1 MAGTDAPTHQPF
13 SISAK
18 KVCLISLVSPKAYL
32 ALEPDQLLSVY
43 RAYLG
48 RMAEVINAHGYSV
61 RAFDPG
67 APSRFSELPIERRF
81 AILEA
86 ITSTIVRAETAQKD
100 RIPTHDNRQ
109 FAWWIIRDMKLRP
122 TSDAFTTIEADDVIE
137 IYDSN
142 HLQVHRSFNFF
153 RALSYTLD
161 QIFTHEWWELYSRL
175 PSITEAM
182 IHTATRIIGSKE
194 AMNMV
199 NPFPDH
205 WVTEIFSTS
214 RNSSHIEP
222 RIASTLLDSNGYV
235 AAYLNVFRISEVQS
249 GKGTTQERH

>member
-1 MAGTDAPTHQPF
+1 MPAA
-13 SISAK
+13 SADSANIK
-18 KVCLISLVSPKAYL
+18 KVCLTPLVSSKAYL
-32 ALEPDQLLSVY
+32 TLEPDQLLSVY

-48 RMAEVINAHGYSV
+48 RLADVINAHGYAV
-61 RAFDPG
+61 QAFDPT
-67 APSRFSELPIERRF
+67 APTKFSELPVERRT
-81 AILEA
+81 AILEHITKA
-86 ITSTIVRAETAQKD
+86 IVHAESAQKD
-100 RIPTHDNRQ
+100 RVPTHDNRQ

-122 TSDAFTTIEADDVIE
+122 TSDAFTNIEADDIIE

-142 HLQVHRSFNFF
+142 HLQIHRSFNFF

-182 IHTATRIIGSKE
+182 IGTAMRLIGSKE
-194 AMNMV
+194 SVTMIA
-199 NPFPDH
+199 PFPDH
-205 WVTEIFSTS
+205 WVTEIFSSS

-235 AAYLNVFRISEVQS
+235 AAYLNVFRISDVRTGKESIQS
-249 GKGTTQERH
+249 GPSSLS